1 MYVKQNQQKNI
12 IYFFGS
18 ANRKLSEQDG
28 LKVWL
33 CPEHHRGQRGVHGKD
48 GATFNNYLKS
58 IAQIEYM
65 KYYNKTKEE
74 FIKRYGRNYIQG
86 GKLNE
91 YKSKSI

>member
-1 MYVKQNQQKNI
+1 MKSILQNKKECYVCKTKLVEEHHI
-12 IYFFGS
+12 FFGS

-74 FIKRYGRNYIQG
+74 FIKRYGRNYI
-86 GKLNE
+86 
-91 YKSKSI
+91 

>member
-1 MYVKQNQQKNI
+1 MKSILQNKKECYVCKTKLVEEHHI
-12 IYFFGS
+12 FFGN

-65 KYYNKTKEE
+65 KYYNKPKEE
-74 FIKRYGRNYIQG
+74 FIKRYGRNYV
-86 GKLNE
+86 
-91 YKSKSI
+91 